1 MHLWGRKMI
10 KLIATDLDGTI
21 INSKGECDSSVKEAV
36 SLARQEGIRF
46 AICSGRPI
54 SSYQSLLPLW
64 GLENECDYLVG
75 SGGGEV
81 LEISTGKYIQSYVL
95 EKELL
100 LEIIDLYEP
109 LGIIPTLYGKDGY
122 LYVQELTEQTRIMC
136 ERVNIEPRVGDI
148 RTMIGGAE
156 IKEMFVVEPKDMEK
170 VERFY
175 QEHKDDRYVGF
186 KTAYDLFEFN
196 HPLLAK
202 DVGLRIIGNLMQIN
216 EEEMIAFGDTTNDI
230 EMLEYVK
237 YGIVTANG
245 TDDAKKIAYAITNSV
260 DENGFAQ
267 YINKHIV
274 KR

>member
-1 MHLWGRKMI
+1 MI